1 MNYTVE
7 NIEAMIY
14 TIRGQRVMLDSN
26 LAKLYG
32 VGRNID

>member
-14 TIRGQRVMLDSN
+14 TIRDQRVMLDSG
-26 LAKLYG
+26 LAKLGGEKY
-32 VGRNID
+32 